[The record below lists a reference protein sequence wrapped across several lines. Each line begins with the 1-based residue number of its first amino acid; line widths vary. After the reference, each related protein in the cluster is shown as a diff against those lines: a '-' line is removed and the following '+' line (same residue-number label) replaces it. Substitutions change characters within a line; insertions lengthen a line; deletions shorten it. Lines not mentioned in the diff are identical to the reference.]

1 MNKLLKSNDF
11 SLFSAYKSR
20 NAEFRR
26 VPNKLSFVL
35 PSVTKQEKNKEEI
48 HQQFGFL
55 LALFIKTETYSNTA
69 DGNVKGA
76 KLSPSAVPLL
86 DIPPI
91 ITDINAKYRGLL
103 SVSSLSDE
111 GIWLGQDHKTLQ
123 PSR

>member
-35 PSVTKQEKNKEEI
+35 PSVTKQEINKEQI
-48 HQQFGFL
+48 HQQFCFL
-55 LALFIKTETYSNTA
+55 SALSIKTETYSNTA
-69 DGNVKGA
+69 DGNVKGV

-91 ITDINAKYRGLL
+91 ITDIKAKYRGLL
-103 SVSSLSDE
+103 CLE
-111 GIWLGQDHKTLQ
+111 FE
-123 PSR
+123 

>member
-1 MNKLLKSNDF
+1 MILACFPPTNPEMLNKI
-11 SLFSAYKSR
+11 
-20 NAEFRR
+20 
-26 VPNKLSFVL
+26 SFVL
-35 PSVTKQEKNKEEI
+35 PSFTNQEINKEQI

-55 LALFIKTETYSNTA
+55 SALSIKTETYSNTA

-76 KLSPSAVPLL
+76 KLFPSAVPLL

-111 GIWLGQDHKTLQ
+111 GIWSGQDHKTLQ